1 LTVLV
6 TGCSE
11 ENSNLLDDTRNQS
24 KVEEVLILENLNEQ
38 KLAYSLLS
46 PKEKHQLWNLKIDHV
61 IESWSLNKKQIELLK
76 ELKVTSKVTQFV
88 ADSDDQVYFQTIFV
102 PTYLRK
108 LKTEFS
114 NKEIGNIFYTA
125 SRKYYL
131 THEEDNDGGGG
142 SSKDCDCNRN
152 STSSCLWLNTDSC
165 EERAEVNGCKV
176 VTTGCG
182 FFWAYSCNGKC
193 NA

>member
-1 LTVLV
+1 MKNLKRILYLILLTFLV

-11 ENSNLLDDTRNQS
+11 ENSNLLDNTRNQS
-24 KVEEVLILENLNEQ
+24 KVEEVLTLENLNEQ

-76 ELKVTSKVTQFV
+76 ELKVTSKVNQFV

-114 NKEIGNIFYTA
+114 NK
-125 SRKYYL
+125 
-131 THEEDNDGGGG
+131 
-142 SSKDCDCNRN
+142 
-152 STSSCLWLNTDSC
+152 
-165 EERAEVNGCKV
+165 
-176 VTTGCG
+176 
-182 FFWAYSCNGKC
+182 
-193 NA
+193 